1 LALERNMI
9 LTCPACQTRFRVD
22 DSAIGAD
29 GRTVRCANCGHVWR
43 YSRETAIEV
52 SAAGATAPATLALAE
67 AGGPATPAPI
77 EPTPRV
83 EPPSVSGSST
93 PAPAP
98 VVSPRTR
105 ATEAV
110 PPPAPRR
117 GGAGLG
123 WAALILIVAAA
134 ILVAILARDKIVA
147 MWPQAARIYALAH
160 LKVEQPTVGLD
171 IKVTPSRT
179 ADSLVID
186 GDITNTAGSARTVP
200 RLRVALRDAN
210 KNELDSKVID
220 PPVESLLPGATAHFT
235 TSFPNPNPNAAGV
248 AVTFATE

>member
-105 ATEAV
+105 ATEA
-110 PPPAPRR
+110 
-117 GGAGLG
+117 
-123 WAALILIVAAA
+123 
-134 ILVAILARDKIVA
+134 
-147 MWPQAARIYALAH
+147 ALAH